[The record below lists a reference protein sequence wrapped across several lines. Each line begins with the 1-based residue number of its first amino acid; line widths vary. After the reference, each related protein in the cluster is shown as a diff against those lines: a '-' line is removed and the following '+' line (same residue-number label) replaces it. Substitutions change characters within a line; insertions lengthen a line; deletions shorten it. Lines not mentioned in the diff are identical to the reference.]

1 MRSDRKLILVVDDE
15 EDIRDILSETL
26 DGLGFD
32 YMTAAD
38 GSEAIELLDKHHDTI
53 DAVICDLKM
62 PKVSGDQVIIHGHQ
76 NYPLIPI
83 IILTG
88 FAQLDM
94 ALDHMRLG
102 AFDYMTKP
110 FRVQELLFLLNRAL
124 EFRALQ
130 EEKLAYQN
138 NLKKR
143 IEEITRVLHDRVV
156 QTVSSFI
163 LAIEE
168 KDRYTQGHS
177 KRVAEYCLKMAE
189 ALKLP
194 EKDRQDLIFAAQLHD
209 IGKIGIS
216 ERLLNK
222 PGRLNKVEF
231 ETIKTHPSKGV
242 KILEPLDFLGHLLPV
257 IEAHHEWFNGN
268 GYPRGLAGERIPY
281 LARII
286 AVCDSFDAM
295 TSERSYRKPLSL
307 ETAIQEIREGS
318 GSQFDPDVVE
328 TFIQVFANHPPSN
341 ANYAKT
347 EQVE

>member
-1 MRSDRKLILVVDDE
+1 MQNDNKLILIVDDE
-15 EDIRDILSETL
+15 EDIREILSETL
-26 DGLGFD
+26 ESLDFKHLTASDGD
-32 YMTAAD
+32 
-38 GSEAIELLDKHHDTI
+38 EAIALLDQHHESI

-62 PKVSGDQVIIHGHQ
+62 PRVSGDQVIAHGAK

-110 FRVQELLFLLNRAL
+110 FRVKELLLLLNRAL
-124 EFRALQ
+124 EFRQLQ
-130 EEKLAYQN
+130 EDKIAYQN
-138 NLKKR
+138 TLEER
-143 IEEITRVLHDRVV
+143 IEEATQALHNRVV

-177 KRVAEYCLKMAE
+177 KRVAEYSAMMATT
-189 ALKLP
+189 LKLP
-194 EKDRQDLIFAAQLHD
+194 EEDRLDLIYAAQLHD

-216 ERLLNK
+216 EQLLNK
-222 PGRLNKVEF
+222 PGRLNVVEY

-242 KILEPLDFLGHLLPV
+242 KILEPLDFLGHLLPI
-257 IEAHHEWFNGN
+257 IEAHHEWFDGS
-268 GYPRGLAGERIPY
+268 GYPRGLAGEKIPF

-286 AVCDSFDAM
+286 AVCDTFDAM
-295 TSERSYRKPLSL
+295 TSERSYRKPLPL
-307 ETAIQEIREGS
+307 KIAIQEIKDGS
-318 GSQFDPDVVE
+318 GSQFDPDAVDA
-328 TFIQVFANHPPSN
+328 FLKVFEDTLAARMTSQESP
-341 ANYAKT
+341 
-347 EQVE
+347 